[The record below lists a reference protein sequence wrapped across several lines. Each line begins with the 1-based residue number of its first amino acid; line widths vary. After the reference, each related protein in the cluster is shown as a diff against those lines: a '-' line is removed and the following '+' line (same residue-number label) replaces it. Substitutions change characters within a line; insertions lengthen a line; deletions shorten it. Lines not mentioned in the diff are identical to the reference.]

1 MRGGMLVI
9 AWYSIFLLISATGM
23 TGLNK
28 LSTEAILCYIAFLFC
43 FFFGMMLGGVS
54 LPNGMKMLQQEQK
67 IKKRHASAI
76 VLIYCFF
83 IFYSLIALLNI
94 YYFNKVD
101 LSSYR
106 QAFFDGSRDR

>member
-83 IFYSLIALLNI
+83 IFYSLIAI
-94 YYFNKVD
+94 
-101 LSSYR
+101 
-106 QAFFDGSRDR
+106 

>member
-67 IKKRHASAI
+67 DKEKA
-76 VLIYCFF
+76 CFCHSSNLLL
-83 IFYSLIALLNI
+83 FYFLF
-94 YYFNKVD
+94 FNCSFKYI
-101 LSSYR
+101 LF
-106 QAFFDGSRDR
+106 Q